1 MKIRGQR
8 ECTDCGTRWSYYET
22 GSVGCPACGS
32 LHSVGLDEPTEH
44 TDLETPFDLT
54 PVRSDVDDVAVDDL
68 AERAR
73 DVARGYVR
81 KRGFVRGGTLRPV
94 DEEYLAAAE
103 LLHVAD
109 VVARARRLDER
120 EQLYFLTL
128 LGDADDG
135 ERPHPDEVPETLRSA
150 RGFACADAVYEFRRD
165 VRTWSEGKELT
176 PEERTTL
183 EHLGEHV
190 TRVRMLDGDVP
201 IERAETLVA
210 AARELAVGLEDGD
223 DDAIVRA
230 GDRLDSLEGS
240 LE

>member
-1 MKIRGQR
+1 MKIRGER

-54 PVRSDVDDVAVDDL
+54 PVRSEIDEKPIDDL

-73 DVARGYVR
+73 DVAREYVR
-81 KRGFVRGGTLRPV
+81 KRGFVRGGELREV
-94 DEEYLAAAE
+94 DEQYLAAVE

-109 VVARARRLDER
+109 VVARARQLDER
-120 EQLYFLTL
+120 EELYFLAL
-128 LGDADDG
+128 LRDADDG
-135 ERPHPDEVPETLRSA
+135 ERPDPEEVPETLRPA

-165 VRTWSEGKELT
+165 VRTWTEGKELT
-176 PEERTTL
+176 PTERTTIETL
-183 EHLGEHV
+183 SDHV
-190 TRVRMLDGDVP
+190 KRIRMLDGDVP
-201 IERAETLVA
+201 IESAERLVA
-210 AARELAVGLEDGD
+210 AARDLAIGLEDGD
-223 DDAIVRA
+223 DDAVVRA